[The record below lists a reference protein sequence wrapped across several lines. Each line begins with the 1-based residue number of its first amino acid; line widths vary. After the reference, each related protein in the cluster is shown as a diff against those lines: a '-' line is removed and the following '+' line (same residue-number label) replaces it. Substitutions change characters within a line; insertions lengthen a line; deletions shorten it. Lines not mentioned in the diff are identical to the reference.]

1 MEKISILGCG
11 WLGLPLAKALIK
23 AGHLVKGST
32 THPEK
37 ISLLQT
43 AGIHPYL
50 IDLNP
55 TYQGPKDFFES
66 DLVIINLPPRNRNED
81 PSFHLKQLLS
91 VRENMLVSGVS
102 KVIFVSSTAVYPDL
116 NRVVTE
122 EDATANSLSRAGISL
137 LQMERLFTEVPNLQ
151 STIIRFGGLYGPGR
165 HPGRFLAGKKQLGGA
180 HNPVNMIHLDDCIGV
195 IQTIIRD
202 HHWNQTFNACSPHR
216 QTRAEFYTL
225 AAKDLGVEIPDFTQE
240 AKPYKEVSSG
250 KMLSQTGYKFFH

>member
-11 WLGLPLAKALIK
+11 WLGFPLAKALTQT
-23 AGHLVKGST
+23 GYQVNGST

-37 ISLLQT
+37 LSLLREE
-43 AGIHPYL
+43 GIHPYL

-55 TYQGPKDFFES
+55 TFHGSKGFFES

-81 PSFHLKQLLS
+81 SSFHQKQLLS
-91 VRENMLVSGVS
+91 VRENMILSGVS

-122 EDATANSLSRAGISL
+122 EDATTESLSRAGISL
-137 LQMERLFTEVPNLQ
+137 LQMERIFTEVPTLQ

-165 HPGRFLAGKKQLGGA
+165 HPGRFLAGKKQLDGGN
-180 HNPVNMIHLDDCIGV
+180 NPVNMIHLDDCIGI

-202 HHWNQTFNACSPHR
+202 HHWNQTFNACSPKR

-225 AAKDLGVEIPDFTQE
+225 AAKDLGVEIPGFSQVT
-240 AKPYKEVSSG
+240 KPYKEVSSE